1 MTDVPGASKNGIWS
15 RILAIAIP
23 LLVAGLIGWGTLRQ
37 QVHDARDDVQ
47 ALDRQK
53 ASRDVVEAQ
62 YQAILRELQSIRA
75 ELGELRRR
83 P

>member
-1 MTDVPGASKNGIWS
+1 MTEFSGSSRNGIWS

-37 QVHDARDDVQ
+37 QVHDARQDVQ
-47 ALDRQK
+47 TLDQQK
-53 ASRDVVEAQ
+53 ASRELVDAH

-75 ELGELRRR
+75 EISELRRR